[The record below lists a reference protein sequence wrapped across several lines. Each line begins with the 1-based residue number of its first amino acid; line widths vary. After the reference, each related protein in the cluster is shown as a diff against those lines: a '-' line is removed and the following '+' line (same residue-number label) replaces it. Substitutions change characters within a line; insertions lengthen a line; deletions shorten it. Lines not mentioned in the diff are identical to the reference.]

1 MKYTDP
7 QIQAFI
13 DVAFLAGNPS
23 RYSNLDT
30 FVNQDSW
37 LEEAPNRLA
46 IAKAFL
52 GKLKPDPYAELKK
65 AHAEGEVIQHRFS
78 GHLPWN
84 DTDKPEFLSSREYRI
99 KPEPEPLTF
108 EAHGKTWTKHKA
120 GDPIPC
126 DGKAQV
132 EVTYGADN
140 RWLSKQSAQWWNW
153 ISGNITGWRYADEQP
168 APETQGPNIEVSNPV
183 QDMALGGQMYW
194 RDLALQLA
202 EVWRKCHSI
211 GASLQHGDID
221 TDVSFTV
228 CCELHG
234 GRCFHAATPSDA
246 LAKAIKWLVSPDRE
260 NFPAL
265 DAVKEVKP

>member
-30 FVNQDSW
+30 FVNQYSW
-37 LEEAPNRLA
+37 LEEAPNRLS

-52 GKLKPDPYAELKK
+52 EKLELDPYAELKK

-99 KPEPEPLTF
+99 K
-108 EAHGKTWTKHKA
+108 
-120 GDPIPC
+120 
-126 DGKAQV
+126 
-132 EVTYGADN
+132 
-140 RWLSKQSAQWWNW
+140 
-153 ISGNITGWRYADEQP
+153 P

-265 DAVKEVKP
+265 DAVKEVAQ

>member
-30 FVNQDSW
+30 FVNQYSW
-37 LEEAPNRLA
+37 LEEAPNRLS

-52 GKLKPDPYAELKK
+52 EKLELDPYA
-65 AHAEGEVIQHRFS
+65 
-78 GHLPWN
+78 
-84 DTDKPEFLSSREYRI
+84 
-99 KPEPEPLTF
+99 
-108 EAHGKTWTKHKA
+108 
-120 GDPIPC
+120 
-126 DGKAQV
+126 
-132 EVTYGADN
+132 
-140 RWLSKQSAQWWNW
+140 
-153 ISGNITGWRYADEQP
+153 DERP
-168 APETQGPNIEVSNPV
+168 EVSNPV
-183 QDMALGGQMYW
+183 QDMALGGQMRW

-202 EVWRKCHSI
+202 EVWWKCHSI

-221 TDVSFTV
+221 NDVSFTV

-234 GRCFHAATPSDA
+234 GRCFHADTPSNA
-246 LAKAIKWLVSPDRE
+246 WRKAEKWLMSPDRE

-265 DAVKEVKP
+265 DAVKEVAQ